1 MIDHGAG
8 TAKEPDVTDGPN
20 GNELDVYGSLYAL
33 LQSGTFAPG
42 DRLKESEL
50 ARRFGTSRTP
60 VREAF
65 RRLEAQG
72 LLVHEPHKGMVVPRL
87 DDQAVTE
94 LYVMREV
101 LEGTAASLAARH
113 TTEVEVLALKDM
125 IASDRACLSDPERL
139 ARTNRLFHEAIYRA
153 AHNRFLV
160 KSLNAL
166 REAMALLGPTTLTLP
181 GRAEEA
187 LAEHAGIVEAIE
199 ARDADAAD
207 EAARDHIRAAHRARL
222 KLMFETE
229 AAE

>member
-1 MIDHGAG
+1 MA
-8 TAKEPDVTDGPN
+8 EVRS
-20 GNELDVYGSLYAL
+20 GNEVDVYGSIYAL
-33 LQSGTFAPG
+33 LQSGAYGPG

-50 ARRFGTSRTP
+50 AGRFGTSRTP

-72 LLVHEPHKGMVVPRL
+72 LLVHEPHRGMVVPRL

-113 TTEVEVLALKDM
+113 TTEVESLALKDM
-125 IASDRACLSDPERL
+125 LASDRAALSDPERL

-160 KSLNAL
+160 KALNAL
-166 REAMALLGPTTLTLP
+166 REAMALLGPTTLALP

-187 LAEHAGIVEAIE
+187 FAEHARIIEAIE
-199 ARDADAAD
+199 ARDCDAAD
-207 EAARDHIRAAHRARL
+207 RAARDHIRAAHRARL

-229 AAE
+229 AAQ